1 MYNIQQPGHIYSF
14 STSEFSH
21 LLLNSRNVSRE
32 TLLAVIELER
42 RSDSAKMQHYS
53 CLKYCVASKLNT
65 EGILHRFNPSLLYSL
80 STSHIS
86 EYEF

>member
-53 CLKYCVASKLNT
+53 CLKYCVVSKLNCK
-65 EGILHRFNPSLLYSL
+65 GILHRFNPSLIYSL
-80 STSHIS
+80 STQ
-86 EYEF
+86 